1 MPDGDGFGILFFK
14 VGETRRGRGRG
25 DRANGETRLGG
36 KVQDRR
42 LTSKCVWV
50 LLYVF
55 FYRP

>member
-36 KVQDRR
+36 KV
-42 LTSKCVWV
+42 
-50 LLYVF
+50 
-55 FYRP
+55 